1 MNLNQEIK
9 LGDLFKN
16 AKKKSAKKASSANK
30 RANDRR
36 PKKLDVV
43 GLKIGASQ
51 LAAAHVVNNGSA
63 KLVEVAREPLE
74 PGIVVA
80 GEVRDMTRLADA
92 LDGFFSRNKLPRK

>member
-16 AKKKSAKKASSANK
+16 AKKKSKNTSRANK

-63 KLVEVAREPLE
+63 KLVRWYPISSSAV
-74 PGIVVA
+74 
-80 GEVRDMTRLADA
+80 LA
-92 LDGFFSRNKLPRK
+92 SRSMNTVSG